1 MSQTLSQISTQTGFA
16 HLTDLPCL
24 KLVCGQASAVI
35 SLYGAQL
42 LSYQPAPGKEL
53 LWLSPKAVWQQQQA
67 IRGGVPVCW
76 PWFGP
81 AGKPFNTSAAKLPN
95 HGLVRNRLWRQM
107 QAEQSAQHALVML
120 SIDVA
125 DIPTLNHSVTLNL
138 TLKLTADTLTLQ
150 LDCAEPML
158 QQAALHSYFAVP
170 SLSDTRVSPLPGAYL
185 DKTLGGER
193 VQSTEPLR
201 FEREIDRVY
210 PKPAAEL
217 LLQSGAQ
224 QLNISQQG
232 QDATVVWNPWRERS
246 KTLPDLAENSYQ
258 QFVCVETAKL
268 DLDQPA
274 ALQLSQRL
282 TSLT

>member
-1 MSQTLSQISTQTGFA
+1 
-16 HLTDLPCL
+16 
-24 KLVCGQASAVI
+24 
-35 SLYGAQL
+35 
-42 LSYQPAPGKEL
+42 
-53 LWLSPKAVWQQQQA
+53 
-67 IRGGVPVCW
+67 
-76 PWFGP
+76 
-81 AGKPFNTSAAKLPN
+81 
-95 HGLVRNRLWRQM
+95 
-107 QAEQSAQHALVML
+107 
-120 SIDVA
+120 
-125 DIPTLNHSVTLNL
+125 
-138 TLKLTADTLTLQ
+138 KLTEEALTLQ

-170 SLSDTRVSPLPGAYL
+170 SLSDTSVSPLPGAYL

-232 QDATVVWNPWRERS
+232 QDATVVWNPWQERS

-274 ALQLSQRL
+274 ALRLSQRL

>member
-42 LSYQPAPGKEL
+42 LSYQSAPGREL

-95 HGLVRNRLWRQM
+95 HGLVRNRLWRQV
-107 QAEQSAQHALVML
+107 QAEPSAQQALVTL
-120 SIDVA
+120 SIDVD
-125 DIPTLNHSVTLNL
+125 DIPTLHNSVTLNL
-138 TLKLTADTLTLQ
+138 TLKLTTDTLTLQ

-170 SLSDTRVSPLPGAYL
+170 SLSETSVSPLPGAYL
-185 DKTLGGER
+185 DKTLGGAR
-193 VQSTEPLR
+193 VESTAPVR

-210 PKPAAEL
+210 PAPAAEL
-217 LLQSGAQ
+217 LLESGAQ
-224 QLNISQQG
+224 QLKISQQG
-232 QDATVVWNPWRERS
+232 QDATVVWNPWQERS
-246 KTLPDLAENSYQ
+246 KALPDLAENSYQ

-268 DLDQPA
+268 DLDLPA

>member
-1 MSQTLSQISTQTGFA
+1 MSQTISQISNQTGFA

-42 LSYQPAPGKEL
+42 LSYQPVPGREL

-95 HGLVRNRLWRQM
+95 HGLVRNRLWRQV
-107 QAEQSAQHALVML
+107 QAKPSAQQALVTL
-120 SIDVA
+120 SIDVD
-125 DIPTLNHSVTLNL
+125 DIPTLHNSVTLNL
-138 TLKLTADTLTLQ
+138 TLKMTAEALTLQ

-170 SLSDTRVSPLPGAYL
+170 SLADTSVSPLPGAYL

-193 VQSTEPLR
+193 VESTAPLR

-210 PKPAAEL
+210 PEPAAEL

-224 QLNISQQG
+224 QLNISQLG

-246 KTLPDLAENSYQ
+246 KALPDLAENSYQ

-268 DLDQPA
+268 DLNQPA

>member
-24 KLVCGQASAVI
+24 KLVCGEASAVI

-42 LSYQPAPGKEL
+42 LSYQPAPGREL

-95 HGLVRNRLWRQM
+95 HGLVRNRLWRQV
-107 QAEQSAQHALVML
+107 QAKPSAQQALVTL
-120 SIDVA
+120 SIDVD
-125 DIPTLNHSVTLNL
+125 DIPTLHNSVTLNL

-150 LDCAEPML
+150 LDCVEPML

-193 VQSTEPLR
+193 VESTAPLR

-210 PKPAAEL
+210 PEPAAEL
-217 LLQSGAQ
+217 LLESGAQ
-224 QLNISQQG
+224 QLKISQQG
-232 QDATVVWNPWRERS
+232 QDATVVWNPWQERS
-246 KTLPDLAENSYQ
+246 KTLSDLDDDGYEH
-258 QFVCVETAKL
+258 FVCVETAHL
-268 DLDQPA
+268 DLTDSAP
-274 ALQLSQRL
+274 LQLIQSL